1 MTNEERIIRL
11 CEQTHRLANA
21 ESLLREAIEY
31 IMDNVGKYD
40 FYGTPKIVKNIKA
53 FLEENK

>member
-1 MTNEERIIRL
+1 MTNEERNIRL

-21 ESLLREAIEY
+21 ESLLREAIQY
-31 IMDNVGKYD
+31 IVDNMGKYD
-40 FYGTPKIVKNIKA
+40 STPKIVKNTKA